1 MDLQNYFLAFNFHS
15 IWKQLGIQ
23 ANERLGECIFATKKL
38 PDKFDNSIE
47 IALVSYLSSATKKI
61 SFFFKRKALTIRY
74 NNLFLSQFR
83 DWWRAENISDQKV
96 HLFFEKSIWEPLR
109 NIRPKKR
116 CQSEQGLVHVWKSS
130 GCLNF
135 LHVPV

>member
-15 IWKQLGIQ
+15 IWKQLGIR
-23 ANERLGECIFATKKL
+23 ANERWGECIFATKKL

-61 SFFFKRKALTIRY
+61 FFLFKKKAPTIRY

-83 DWWRAENISDQKV
+83 DWWRAENMSDQKV
-96 HLFFEKSIWEPLR
+96 QCTYFFRNLFGNPYVISDKRRDAKLNRVLFTFENP
-109 NIRPKKR
+109 
-116 CQSEQGLVHVWKSS
+116 QAV
-130 GCLNF
+130 
-135 LHVPV
+135 